1 MITEATIKQVKY
13 PPELLP
19 DAVFNTIPA
28 NAEVSP
34 PVLDLRRFTPYILA
48 LVNIQLTANANV
60 VLRARYDNGGR
71 VRVDENTAAMLSNLV
86 GAWWLSSKDILYYN
100 LFGLAAVANYTTH
113 FGVWAKGGSPVTPTI
128 VDKLFY
134 GIPLTNDEKAVCEK
148 LGIRNTFEKGLL
160 PLPISLQIEREY
172 RIVGEETRSR
182 SITIA
187 VANTVYT
194 IDTIYPKN
202 TDEFLVLTRLAA
214 APGTA
219 AQNVRLIVDRDRDA
233 GYADLKTF
241 ALSLLAG
248 GEVPCFIPAM
258 TELRLTTTAAV
269 APGAHLFRFTYQR
282 VRLSNILRV
291 RFGLVSKDEVPG
303 ELWSKVLGGIL

>member
-1 MITEATIKQVKY
+1 MITEAIINRVKY

-19 DAVFNTIPA
+19 DAVFNNIPA

-34 PVLDLRRFTPYILA
+34 PILDLRRFTPYILA
-48 LVNIQLTANANV
+48 LTNIQLAANANV
-60 VLRARYDNGGR
+60 VLRARYGR
-71 VRVDENTAAMLSNLV
+71 VRVEENTAGILSNLV

-100 LFGLAAVANYTTH
+100 LFGLAAVANYATH

-134 GIPLTNDEKAVCEK
+134 AIPLTNDEKAVCEE

-160 PLPISLQIEREY
+160 PLPISQQIEREY
-172 RIVGEETRSR
+172 RIVGEETHSK
-182 SITIA
+182 SITISA
-187 VANTVYT
+187 ANTVYT

-241 ALSLLAG
+241 ALSLVAG

-258 TELRLTTTAAV
+258 TELRLTTTATV
-269 APGAHLFRFTYQR
+269 APGAHLFRYTVQR
-282 VRLSNILRV
+282 VKLSNILRL
-291 RFGLVSKDEVPG
+291 RFGIISPDEAPPD
-303 ELWSKVLGGIL
+303 LAKKVRGGIV

>member
-1 MITEATIKQVKY
+1 MITEAIINRVKY

-19 DAVFNTIPA
+19 DSWFGAVPL

-48 LVNIQLTANANV
+48 LANIQLTANASV
-60 VLRARYDNGGR
+60 VLRAKHGDGGSIR
-71 VRVDENTAAMLSNLV
+71 VEENTAAMLSNLV
-86 GAWWLSSKDILYYN
+86 GAWWLTSKDILYYN
-100 LFGLAAVANYTTH
+100 LFGLAAVAGYRTH

-134 GIPLTNDEKAVCEK
+134 AIPLTNDEKAVCEE
-148 LGIRNTFEKGLL
+148 LGIRNTFGKGLL
-160 PLPISLQIEREY
+160 PLPISQQIEREY
-172 RIVGEETRSR
+172 RIVGEESHSR

-187 VANTVYT
+187 AANTVYT
-194 IDTIYPKN
+194 IDTIYPKS

-233 GYADLKTF
+233 GYADLGTF
-241 ALSLLAG
+241 ALSLVAG
-248 GEVPCFIPAM
+248 GEVACFIPAM
-258 TELRLTTTAAV
+258 TELRLTTTATV
-269 APGAHLFRFTYQR
+269 APGAHLFRYTVQR
-282 VRLSNILRV
+282 VKLSNVLRV
-291 RFGLVSKDEVPG
+291 RFGLVSKDEVPAD
-303 ELWSKVLGGIL
+303 LWKKVAGGIV

>member
-1 MITEATIKQVKY
+1 MITEAIINRVKY

-19 DAVFNTIPA
+19 DAVFNNIPA
-28 NAEVSP
+28 SAEVSAP
-34 PVLDLRRFTPYILA
+34 ILDLKRFAPYILA
-48 LVNIQLTANANV
+48 LTNIQLAANANV
-60 VLRARYDNGGR
+60 VLRARYGR
-71 VRVDENTAAMLSNLV
+71 VRVEENTAAMLSNLV

-100 LFGLAAVANYTTH
+100 LFGLAAVASYTTH
-113 FGVWAKGGSPVTPTI
+113 FGIWAKGGSPVTPTI

-134 GIPLTNDEKAVCEK
+134 DIPLTNDEKAVCEE

-160 PLPISLQIEREY
+160 PLPISQQIEREY

-187 VANTVYT
+187 AANTAYT

-202 TDEFLVLTRLAA
+202 TDEFLILTRLAA

-241 ALSLLAG
+241 ALSLVAG
-248 GEVPCFIPAM
+248 GEVACFIPAM

-269 APGAHLFRFTYQR
+269 APGAHLFRYTVRR
-282 VRLSNILRV
+282 VKLSNLLRV
-291 RFGLVSKDEVPG
+291 RFGLVSKDEVPAD
-303 ELWSKVLGGIL
+303 LWKKVAGGIV